1 MMISRFY
8 IRNHVNSIA
17 ITIYLFLFGL
27 LIFIKPHFLYNSDGS
42 LRQFGVGKSKKTIIP
57 VWLLAIILSI
67 LSYFFVLYYLA
78 SPKIY

>member
-1 MMISRFY
+1 MISRFF
-8 IRNHVNSIA
+8 IKNNVNSIA
-17 ITIYLFLFGL
+17 ITIYLILFGI
-27 LIFIKPHFLYNSDGS
+27 LIFIKPHFLYNIDGS

-78 SPKIY
+78 APKLY